1 MKLTEKLYNELFEI
15 ILELYE
21 GMEVEIEEN
30 DYSDYINE
38 ITYNIYKLNTTVN
51 G

>member
-15 ILELYE
+15 ILELHE
-21 GMEVEIEEN
+21 EMEVEIEEN

-38 ITYNIYKLNTTVN
+38 ITYNIYKLNTNVN

>member
-1 MKLTEKLYNELFEI
+1 MKLTEKLYSELFEI

-21 GMEVEIEEN
+21 GMEVGIEEN

-38 ITYNIYKLNTTVN
+38 ITYNNYNVNTSKL

>member
-38 ITYNIYKLNTTVN
+38 ITYNIYVLNTNKN

>member
-38 ITYNIYKLNTTVN
+38 ITYNIYKLNTMSN